1 MQPQRSNNI
10 TGRLLTSLL
19 SALAIAV
26 AALCLPAK
34 ATAQT
39 DPQFSQYY
47 EVPSFYNPA
56 AIGRTDFINIR
67 GGARLQWLGI
77 DNAPRDFVLTGD
89 MPFKFLNKRWG
100 TGLVMYQE
108 SIGLF
113 STLSINAQLGFK
125 LKKWGGEFTFAIQ
138 PGIYDQNFKG
148 SETILPDDDDY
159 HEGTDDAVPTQDLHG
174 TVFDIGAG
182 VWYVHRHWWAGI
194 SGLHLTSPTVTLNSD
209 TGDGGSA
216 GSDTNN
222 FEFHAGRTLY
232 FMAGGNI
239 PIKNTLFEILPSVL
253 VKTDFTFTSAEITGR
268 LRYNKFLSFGVGY
281 RWNDAIT
288 ATIAAE
294 LKNFYVGYAYDYPTG
309 AISKASTGSHEVFAG
324 YRLKLDLSDK
334 NTHRHKAIRIM

>member
-1 MQPQRSNNI
+1 MHIRTNI
-10 TGRLLTSLL
+10 SRLVLT
-19 SALAIAV
+19 AV
-26 AALCLPAK
+26 AAMLTLCLPNRA
-34 ATAQT
+34 AAQT

-67 GGARLQWLGI
+67 GGARLQWMGI
-77 DNAPRDFVLTGD
+77 HNAPRDFVLTGD

-100 TGLVMYQE
+100 TGLAMYQE

-113 STLSINAQLGFK
+113 STLSIGGQLGFK

-174 TVFDIGAG
+174 TAFDIGAG

-222 FEFHAGRTLY
+222 FEFHAGRTL
-232 FMAGGNI
+232 
-239 PIKNTLFEILPSVL
+239 
-253 VKTDFTFTSAEITGR
+253 
-268 LRYNKFLSFGVGY
+268 
-281 RWNDAIT
+281 
-288 ATIAAE
+288 
-294 LKNFYVGYAYDYPTG
+294 
-309 AISKASTGSHEVFAG
+309 
-324 YRLKLDLSDK
+324 
-334 NTHRHKAIRIM
+334 